1 MDEIFTVSRE
11 HDTIAMP
18 TADVSSISEQE
29 VEDIAQASNPDIE
42 ETERPKLRLYLILVA
57 LFLSLFVAAL
67 DDTIV
72 ATAIPTIAA
81 ELHSAGGYTWI
92 GG

>member
-1 MDEIFTVSRE
+1 MDEISMVSRE

-18 TADVSSISEQE
+18 TADISGIGEQE
-29 VEDIAQASNPDIE
+29 IEVEAQSPNSDME

-67 DDTIV
+67 NDTIV

-81 ELHSAGGYTWI
+81 QLHSASGYTWI

>member
-1 MDEIFTVSRE
+1 MDEKSTVSRE

-18 TADVSSISEQE
+18 TADVSGIGEQE
-29 VEDIAQASNPDIE
+29 IEVEAQSPSSDME

-81 ELHSAGGYTWI
+81 ELHSASSYTWI